1 MTPMVPQQKNPMV
14 PLQKNPT
21 VLQLMIPMVPQ
32 LKNPTLLQLQQKN
45 LIVPQ
50 LILHTALQQKSPT
63 VLQLMNHT
71 LPQLILPTVPLLK
84 SHTLHQLI
92 LLMVLQFT
100 FQKVIFL
107 PQLITAVLLKRPTTP
122 TSQLPVILVQLSLLM
137 TLQLI
142 TIAVPLGIFTTIK
155 CRIFIQKLRHNA
167 FSKSYRALLTAILL
181 D

>member
-1 MTPMVPQQKNPMV
+1 M
-14 PLQKNPT
+14 
-21 VLQLMIPMVPQ
+21 
-32 LKNPTLLQLQQKN
+32 
-45 LIVPQ
+45 PQ

-63 VLQLMNHT
+63 VLQLKNHT

-84 SHTLHQLI
+84 NHTLHQLI
-92 LLMVLQFT
+92 LLTVLQFT

-107 PQLITAVLLKRPTTP
+107 PQLITAVLLKRPMKP